1 MLLFLVGKDS
11 AFCSLDLV
19 VISCLLLLVAVLG
32 LSGLAGS
39 AHFAVLGLWVTRGI
53 VFECACLPA
62 LRAKYADFFTA
73 TTDTMRALF
82 AQRDHTRVFHCV
94 NDCLNMMNA

>member
-1 MLLFLVGKDS
+1 MLCGFSLPVRTDATVSCLFLVGTDS

-39 AHFAVLGLWVTRGI
+39 AHFAVLGPWVTRGI
-53 VFECACLPA
+53 VFA
-62 LRAKYADFFTA
+62 LI
-73 TTDTMRALF
+73 
-82 AQRDHTRVFHCV
+82 
-94 NDCLNMMNA
+94 